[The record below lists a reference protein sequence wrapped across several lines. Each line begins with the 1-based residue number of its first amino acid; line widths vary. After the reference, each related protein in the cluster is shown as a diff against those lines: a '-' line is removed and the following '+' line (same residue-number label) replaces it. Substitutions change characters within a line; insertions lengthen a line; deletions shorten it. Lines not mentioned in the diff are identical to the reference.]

1 MTDKEKGPAQETGGP
16 AGEVLP
22 EAEEPGEEEVPAGQ
36 EGDELD
42 RVKSRLAYLA
52 AEFDNY
58 RKRVAR
64 EQEAI
69 VSFGNE
75 RILLAILPFLDNLE
89 RAISQSR
96 AAGTEGALLAGVRMT
111 YDQILAELRKFG
123 LEQISA
129 IGELFDPNL
138 HEAIARVPWEGKPE
152 GMVLAESRKGYL
164 LNGRLLRPSQVTV
177 AQGAPDA
184 EPHVRESGDGPGCFG
199 QGSADGKG

>member
-1 MTDKEKGPAQETGGP
+1 MTDKEKGPGEDAGAP

-22 EAEEPGEEEVPAGQ
+22 EAEEPGKEEVPAGQ

-69 VSFGNE
+69 ASFGNN
-75 RILLAILPFLDNLE
+75 RTLVAIRPFLDNLE

-96 AAGTEGALLAGVRMT
+96 TAGTEGVLLAGVRMT

-129 IGELFDPNL
+129 MGELFGPNL
-138 HEAIARVPWEGKPE
+138 HEAIARVPWEGKP
-152 GMVLAESRKGYL
+152 GG
-164 LNGRLLRPSQVTV
+164 TV
-177 AQGAPDA
+177 
-184 EPHVRESGDGPGCFG
+184 
-199 QGSADGKG
+199 

>member
-1 MTDKEKGPAQETGGP
+1 MTDKEKDRAQDTVDP

-22 EAEEPGEEEVPAGQ
+22 EAEEPGKEEVSAGQ

-42 RVKSRLAYLA
+42 RVKGRLAYLA

-96 AAGTEGALLAGVRMT
+96 AAGR
-111 YDQILAELRKFG
+111 
-123 LEQISA
+123 
-129 IGELFDPNL
+129 
-138 HEAIARVPWEGKPE
+138 
-152 GMVLAESRKGYL
+152 
-164 LNGRLLRPSQVTV
+164 
-177 AQGAPDA
+177 
-184 EPHVRESGDGPGCFG
+184 GDGED
-199 QGSADGKG
+199 QHDERERT

>member
-1 MTDKEKGPAQETGGP
+1 MTDKEKGPAQDTGEP

-22 EAEEPGEEEVPAGQ
+22 EAEEPGKEEVPAGQ

-96 AAGTEGALLAGVRMT
+96 TAGTEGVLLAGVRMT

-129 IGELFDPNL
+129 MGELFDPNL

-152 GMVLAESRKGYL
+152 GTILAENRKGYL
-164 LNGRLLRPSQVTV
+164 LNGRLLRPSQVSV
-177 AQGAPDA
+177 AHGAPESGSTA
-184 EPHVRESGDGPGCFG
+184 REGGDGPGRSA
-199 QGSADGKG
+199 QGSADGET